1 MDERKVS
8 RTSTAIIVSIV
19 SAAILIVFYILV
31 IGECLVGGERA
42 ACVVLTENLV
52 FALLSYAI
60 FGLYLL
66 GTGVIIF
73 GSILI
78 TIRYV
83 RVKLRSPYEPADIVL
98 RAFYLTLGLEILI
111 GAEIISTAVTRTLE
125 GFVHL
130 GATIAVRG
138 LITLLI
144 YFERKHSTH
153 E

>member
-1 MDERKVS
+1 MNERKVS

-83 RVKLRSPYEPADIVL
+83 RVKLRSPFEPSDIML

-111 GAEIISTAVTRTLE
+111 GAEIISSAVTRTPE

-130 GATIAVRG
+130 AATIGVRG
-138 LITLLI
+138 LIALLI
-144 YFERKHSTH
+144 YFERKYGAH

>member
-1 MDERKVS
+1 MDERKIS
-8 RTSTAIIVSIV
+8 RTSVAIIVSIV
-19 SAAILIVFYILV
+19 SVAVFIAFYILV

-66 GTGVIIF
+66 GAGVIIF

-83 RVKLRSPYEPADIVL
+83 RTKLRSPFEPADIVL
-98 RAFYLTLGLEILI
+98 RAYYLTLGLEILI
-111 GAEIISTAVTRTLE
+111 GAEIISTAITRTLD
-125 GFVHL
+125 GFIHL
-130 GATIAVRG
+130 AATIGVRG
-138 LITLLI
+138 LIALLI
-144 YFERKHSTH
+144 YFERKHGMQG
-153 E
+153 